1 MTGNLD
7 NDGVP
12 PDPAFEKVR
21 RKMVRLLGVSIAVLF
36 VGLIA
41 VLSAVVYRTSDGEG
55 SRRAGG
61 TLPPVAIGAG
71 ARITNATLDGDQAL
85 LTVERADGG
94 QDLLLLDL
102 ASGAVASRYPIAAT
116 DAAPAA
122 EGAN

>member
-1 MTGNLD
+1 MTGQ
-7 NDGVP
+7 NDTGGVP
-12 PDPAFEKVR
+12 HDPAFEKVR
-21 RKMVRLLGVSIAVLF
+21 RKMVRLLAISIAVLF

-55 SRRAGG
+55 GQRAGG

-71 ARITNATLDGDQAL
+71 ARIAGVALDGDTAL

-102 ASGAVASRYPIAAT
+102 ATGAVASRYPIQT
-116 DAAPAA
+116 VDAPASA
-122 EGAN
+122 ETRN